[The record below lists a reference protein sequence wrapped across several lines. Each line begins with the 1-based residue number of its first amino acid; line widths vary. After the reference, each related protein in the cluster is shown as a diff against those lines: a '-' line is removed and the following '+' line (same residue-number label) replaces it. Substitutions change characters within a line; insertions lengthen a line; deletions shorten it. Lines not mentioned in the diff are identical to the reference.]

1 MQSWEGALR
10 QKFPAL
16 RLWTYLNAASAG
28 PLALEVARAGFEVY
42 ESLLQNG
49 DADWEDHLA
58 RMNEARQLTARLAGC
73 ASDELAFTRNTSHGA
88 SLVAQMLWDEG
99 KRTAVALRDEFPSST
114 LPFLQ
119 RGFDVRF
126 VDSVDGRYPDE
137 AIAQALEG
145 RDLLIASQVI
155 YQTGFRLDPMR
166 LGAIARA
173 SDARF
178 MVCVTQSMGA
188 LPVDFAAWDA
198 DYVIGTSHKWMCAGY
213 GAGLLAVARRHHDPK
228 RWPQVG
234 WLSQRDIGQFLVN
247 DRLDVVASP
256 RAMEAGC
263 APSAALL
270 TLGAASR
277 LWLEAGPERVEARI
291 LSLTERLR
299 TQLSEAG
306 ATLLSLAPHERSG
319 ITIVAVD
326 PASAAPQVVEALKER
341 RVQTSARGAGVRF
354 AIHAYNDESD
364 IDRAVEALV
373 SLGA

>member
-1 MQSWEGALR
+1 MQPWEGALR

-49 DADWEDHLA
+49 DADWEEHLA

-73 ASDELAFTRNTSHGA
+73 GADELAFTRNTSHGA

-99 KRTAVALRDEFPSST
+99 KRTAVALQDEFPSST

-126 VDSVDGRYPDE
+126 VESVDGRYPDE
-137 AIAQALEG
+137 AIAQAVAG
-145 RDLLIASQVI
+145 RDLLIASHVV
-155 YQTGFRLDPMR
+155 YQTGLRVDPAR

-173 SDARF
+173 AGARF
-178 MVCVTQSMGA
+178 IVCVTQSLGA
-188 LPVDFAAWDA
+188 LPVDFAGWDA
-198 DYVIGTSHKWMCAGY
+198 DYLIGTSHKWMCAGY

-234 WLSQRDIGQFLVN
+234 WLSQREVGQFLVN
-247 DRLDVVASP
+247 DRLDIVAAP

-270 TLGAASR
+270 TMGAASR
-277 LWLEAGPERVEARI
+277 LWLETGPQRVEERI
-291 LSLTERLR
+291 LSLTDRLR

-306 ATLLSLAPHERSG
+306 ATLLPLDSHERSG

-326 PASAAPQVVEALKER
+326 PPSAAMEVVEALKER
-341 RVQTSARGAGVRF
+341 RVAASARGAGVRF
-354 AIHAYNDESD
+354 AVHAYNDESD
-364 IDRAVEALV
+364 VDRAVEALA
-373 SLGA
+373 SLGG